1 MDFHP
6 FYSNPE
12 QTAEKKDFYTNH
24 TMMRFPHNIFTQDTT
39 RINAVSHSFAEKIER
54 IVHIS

>member
-12 QTAEKKDFYTNH
+12 QTAERKDFYTNH
-24 TMMRFPHNIFTQDTT
+24 TMMRFPHDIFTQDNK
-39 RINAVSHSFAEKIER
+39 RINDVRKSDIYYC
-54 IVHIS
+54 